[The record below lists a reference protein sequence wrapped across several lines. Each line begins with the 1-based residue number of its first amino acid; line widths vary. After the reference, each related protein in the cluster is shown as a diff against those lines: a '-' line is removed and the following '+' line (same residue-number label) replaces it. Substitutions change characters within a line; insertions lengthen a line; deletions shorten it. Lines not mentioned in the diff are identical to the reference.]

1 MNERNMEGAHRRRG
15 GDPAQYGMCGF
26 LALVGTLVIVDA
38 SQMWAGANDLVGPQL
53 MPTLLGVLLLVVAMV
68 YAIDVIRGGRGQ
80 PETGDDIDVS
90 TPIDWR
96 TVLLLIGVL
105 AVNAAVIEWLGWV
118 ISGAFLFWGTAFA
131 LGSRRYVLDLAI
143 AATLSLATFYGFAIG
158 LGVDLPAG
166 VLQGIL

>member
-1 MNERNMEGAHRRRG
+1 MNERNIEGAHRRRG
-15 GDPAQYGMCGF
+15 GDPAQYAVCGF
-26 LALVGTLVIVDA
+26 LALVGALVIVDA
-38 SQMWAGANDLVGPQL
+38 SQLWEGANDLIGPRL
-53 MPTLLGVLLLVVAMV
+53 LPMVLGVLLLVIAMV

-80 PETGDDIDVS
+80 PETGDDVDVT

-96 TVLLLIGVL
+96 TVMLLVGVL
-105 AVNAAVIEWLGWV
+105 AVNVALIEWLGWV

-143 AATLSLATFYGFAIG
+143 AVTLSLASFYGLVIG
-158 LGVDLPAG
+158 LGVYLPAG